1 VLPWREISTHQ
12 ARYAAILA
20 LSGVFLFTIRGNRD
34 YWGYGMQSLIGRRQM
49 LAATGAAV
57 MLGGLEGCASFGDKR
72 AASAPQLQLLPVRA
86 STDRITRITVC
97 TRPFRAQGP
106 RLDTEQIGSKFVVH
120 NYGHGGSG
128 WSLSWG
134 SSGVAVRK
142 AMASGERDI
151 AVIGCGALGL
161 TSALLLQRAGARV
174 TIYAKDLPPNVRSSL
189 ASGLWTPDS
198 RICLE
203 ENATP
208 AFKQLWEQMTRSSFQ
223 TYQNFL
229 GLSGTPVEFIDQ
241 YFVSDEPAAVRRRG
255 VTDGRPRFADLQREL
270 VPDLMTQGT
279 DFAPG
284 SHSLGARYLRR
295 NSLMMFN
302 LAAYQRLLVGD
313 FGANGGKIEIAE
325 FHTPDDFAKLRE
337 KTLINATGYGARA
350 LFGDQ
355 SLTPV
360 RGQLARVIPQPEV
373 NYGLFY
379 KGVSFVPRRDGLVFQ
394 VVGEDDY
401 YGFNDDTA
409 LPDRGEADRAVNTIA
424 GLFSGPA
431 SSS

>member
-1 VLPWREISTHQ
+1 
-12 ARYAAILA
+12 
-20 LSGVFLFTIRGNRD
+20 
-34 YWGYGMQSLIGRRQM
+34 MQGLIGRRQM

-57 MLGGLEGCASFGDKR
+57 MLGGLQGCASTLGDNR
-72 AASAPQLQLLPVRA
+72 AVAAPKLQLLPVRA

-106 RLDTEQIGSKFVVH
+106 RLDAEQIGSKFIVH

-208 AFKQLWEQMTRSSFQ
+208 AFKQLWEQMTRNSFQ

-241 YFVSDEPAAVRRRG
+241 YFVSDEPAAQRRRG

-270 VPDLMTQGT
+270 VPDLMTQGA

-302 LAAYQRLLVGD
+302 LAAYQRLLLGD
-313 FGANGGKIEIAE
+313 FAANGGKIEVAE
-325 FHTPDDFAKLRE
+325 FHAPDDFAKLRE

-409 LPDRGEADRAVNTIA
+409 LPDRGEADRAVTTIA

-431 SSS
+431 SLS

>member
-1 VLPWREISTHQ
+1 MCRENWP
-12 ARYAAILA
+12 AILA
-20 LSGVFLFTIRGNRD
+20 TSRVFLFTID
-34 YWGYGMQSLIGRRQM
+34 PLIAEEFGMPEPIGRRQL
-49 LAATGAAV
+49 LAGAGAAV
-57 MLGGLEGCASFGDKR
+57 LLGGLDGCVTALGAKR
-72 AASAPQLQLLPVRA
+72 PPGAPSLQLTPVRA

-106 RLDTEQIGSKFVVH
+106 RLDTEKVGSKLVVH

-134 SSGVAVRK
+134 SSSLAARK
-142 AMASGERDI
+142 AMATGERDI

-161 TSALLLQRAGARV
+161 TSALLLQRAGAQV
-174 TIYAKDLPPNVRSSL
+174 TIYAKELPPNVRSSL
-189 ASGLWTPDS
+189 ATGVWSPDS

-208 AFKQLWEQMTRSSFQ
+208 SFKQQWQEMARTSFQ

-229 GLSGTPVEFIDQ
+229 GLPGTPVEFIDN
-241 YFVSDEPAAVRRRG
+241 YFVSDEPKSS
-255 VTDGRPRFADLQREL
+255 RPPPAPDSRPPFAELQREL
-270 VPDLMTQGT
+270 IGDLMTQGV

-302 LAAYQRLLVGD
+302 ITAYSRVLMGD
-313 FGANGGKIEIAE
+313 FSANGGKIEIAE
-325 FHTPDDFAKLRE
+325 FHTPDDFSTLRE

-355 SLTPV
+355 TVTPV
-360 RGQLARVIPQPEV
+360 RGQLARVIPQPDIG
-373 NYGLFY
+373 YGLFY
-379 KGVSFVPRRDGLVFQ
+379 KGVAFVPRRDGLVFQ
-394 VVGEDDY
+394 EVGDSDY

-409 LPDRGEADRAVNTIA
+409 VADRAEADRAVNTIA
-424 GLFSGPA
+424 ELFNGLKPA
-431 SSS
+431 

>member
-1 VLPWREISTHQ
+1 MQ
-12 ARYAAILA
+12 A
-20 LSGVFLFTIRGNRD
+20 S
-34 YWGYGMQSLIGRRQM
+34 IGRRRL
-49 LAATGAAV
+49 LAGTGAALL
-57 MLGGLEGCASFGDKR
+57 LGGLEGCAAFADKR
-72 AASAPQLQLLPVRA
+72 TAKAPALQLVPVRA

-106 RLDTEQIGSKFVVH
+106 RLDTEQIGSKLVVH

-134 SSGVAVRK
+134 SSGIAVRK

-208 AFKQLWEQMTRSSFQ
+208 AFKQLWEQMARSSFQ

-241 YFVSDEPAAVRRRG
+241 YFVSDEAASARRG
-255 VTDGRPRFADLQREL
+255 VVADGRPRFADLQREL
-270 VPDLMTQGT
+270 VPDLMTQGA

-302 LAAYQRLLVGD
+302 LAAYQRLLLGD
-313 FGANGGKIEIAE
+313 FIANGGKIEIAE

-401 YGFNDDTA
+401 YGFNDDSA
-409 LPDRGEADRAVNTIA
+409 LPDRGEAERAVNTIA
-424 GLFSGPA
+424 GLFGGPA
-431 SSS
+431 SSDQQANK

>member
-1 VLPWREISTHQ
+1 M
-12 ARYAAILA
+12 
-20 LSGVFLFTIRGNRD
+20 RG
-34 YWGYGMQSLIGRRQM
+34 SIGRRE
-49 LAATGAAV
+49 LLTGTGAAV
-57 MLGGLEGCASFGDKR
+57 LLGGLQGCATSFRGMG
-72 AASAPQLQLLPVRA
+72 APKAPALQLLPVRA

-97 TRPFRAQGP
+97 TRPFRALGP
-106 RLDTEQIGSKFVVH
+106 RLDTEQIGAKLVVH

-134 SSGVAVRK
+134 SSGVAVKK
-142 AMASGERDI
+142 ALASGERDI

-174 TIYAKDLPPNVRSSL
+174 TIYAKDLPPNVRSSM

-208 AFKQLWEQMTRSSFQ
+208 AFKQLWEQMARSSFQ

-229 GLSGTPVEFIDQ
+229 GLSGTPVEFIDN
-241 YFVSDEPAAVRRRG
+241 YFVSDEPAALRRRG
-255 VTDGRPRFADLQREL
+255 VVDSRPRFADLQREL
-270 VPDLMTQGT
+270 LPDLLTQGAE
-279 DFAPG
+279 FAPG
-284 SHSLGARYLRR
+284 SHSLGSHYLRR
-295 NSLMMFN
+295 SSLMMFN
-302 LAAYQRLLVGD
+302 LASYQRLLIGD
-313 FGANGGKIEIAE
+313 FRANGGKIEIAE
-325 FHTPDDFAKLRE
+325 FHTPDDFGKLRE

-350 LFGDQ
+350 LFGDE

-424 GLFSGPA
+424 GLFGGPA
-431 SSS
+431 TST

>member
-1 VLPWREISTHQ
+1 MQ
-12 ARYAAILA
+12 A
-20 LSGVFLFTIRGNRD
+20 S
-34 YWGYGMQSLIGRRQM
+34 IGRRR
-49 LAATGAAV
+49 LLTGTGAALL
-57 MLGGLEGCASFGDKR
+57 LGGLEGCATSFGTKG
-72 AASAPQLQLLPVRA
+72 APKAPALQLVPVRA

-106 RLDTEQIGSKFVVH
+106 RLDAEQIGSKLVVH

-134 SSGVAVRK
+134 SSSIAVRK

-208 AFKQLWEQMTRSSFQ
+208 AFKQLWEQMARGSFQ

-229 GLSGTPVEFIDQ
+229 GLSGAPVEFIDQ
-241 YFVSDEPAAVRRRG
+241 YFVSDEPASQRRRG

-270 VPDLMTQGT
+270 VPDLLTQGA

-284 SHSLGARYLRR
+284 SHSLGSRYLRR

-302 LAAYQRLLVGD
+302 LASYQRLLLGD

-401 YGFNDDTA
+401 YGFNDESA
-409 LPDRGEADRAVNTIA
+409 LPDRGEADHAVNTIA

-431 SSS
+431 SSA